1 MSAREKKKGKDKKR
15 KKATMMFKPAMT
27 IMMAAALMSTVAT
40 SKASFYELSAVD
52 TDGKNVSLS
61 SLQGQV
67 TMVINVAT
75 Y

>member
-1 MSAREKKKGKDKKR
+1 
-15 KKATMMFKPAMT
+15 MMFKPAMT

>member
-1 MSAREKKKGKDKKR
+1 MCRRRKR
-15 KKATMMFKPAMT
+15 RKEAKEAKMMFKPAMT
-27 IMMAAALMSTVAT
+27 IMMAAALMSMVAT